1 MELNSAK
8 SVADLEIDIEDLDIV
23 TDPSLNIVSIAPP
36 ASEEVVEEVEDVQE
50 GDEPLEEASKDGGD
64 ESSDGDN
71 SGQSE
76 NS

>member
-1 MELNSAK
+1 M
-8 SVADLEIDIEDLDIV
+8 DIV
-23 TDPSLNIVSIAPP
+23 TDPSLNIVSITPP
-36 ASEEVVEEVEDVQE
+36 ASEEEVVEEVEDVQE
-50 GDEPLEEASKDGGD
+50 GDEPLEEASKDEGH

>member
-1 MELNSAK
+1 M
-8 SVADLEIDIEDLDIV
+8 DIV
-23 TDPSLNIVSIAPP
+23 TDPSLNIVSITPP
-36 ASEEVVEEVEDVQE
+36 ASEEEVVEEVEDVQE